1 MRLEVQVKADVERID
16 SAIKNVKESKEIGE
30 IPGAERFVALL
41 WKSHEYEAK
50 LLSELDP
57 FSEHFV
63 TEYAKHKYFKGEI
76 VKIVNYMEHAPNVLA
91 SLEKDKLSLYKELKL
106 INDEKA
112 RLEKNAY
119 WYYIWYI

>member
-1 MRLEVQVKADVERID
+1 MRLEAQVKSDVKNID
-16 SAIKNVKESKEIGE
+16 SAIKSVKESKEIGE
-30 IPGAERFVALL
+30 IPGADRFIAFL

-50 LLSELDP
+50 LLTELDP

-76 VKIVNYMEHAPNVLA
+76 VKIVNYMEHAPEVLGN
-91 SLEKDKLSLYKELKL
+91 LEQQKLTLHKELKL